1 MSVNLG
7 PGFDG
12 QHDMTPLLLK
22 EKQVRALLNIGRS
35 TYYQLIET
43 GKLRSV
49 RHGRLVLVPRDA
61 LDEFIDSLPSAS
73 KAERDHAS

>member
-1 MSVNLG
+1 MSAN
-7 PGFDG
+7 PGARSDV
-12 QHDMTPLLLK
+12 HLDMTPLLLK
-22 EKQVRALLNIGRS
+22 EKQVRTLLNIGRS

-43 GKLRSV
+43 GKLCSV

-61 LDEFIDSLPSAS
+61 IDEFIDSLPSAS